1 MKPYIIALIILSQT
15 LPIFSQNSFIIKG
28 NIEDVKHYE
37 YMYLENILSKTI
49 VDTAQV
55 TEGKFELKYKTTQN
69 QYFKIYSDPDEYLLL
84 IPQAGETIQ
93 LTFNPNTLNQ
103 PEISG
108 SKHTALFYEQIK
120 MSNDLDLKLNAFQ
133 KQINEQRKE
142 QVRKLIKNNPSS
154 LASLAFIDE
163 LDIDEDPETFRI
175 LAEGLKDYKN
185 NVLVDELLEK
195 VKSADKL
202 AFGKTAPEI
211 DLPTPEGENVKL
223 SELRGKYVLVD
234 FWAAWCRPCR
244 IENPNLVAAYKKY
257 ADKGFEI
264 YSVSLDANKSD
275 WLSAIEDDKMSAW
288 YHVSDLGYWESAA
301 AQTYNIKAIPYNLLL
316 DKEGRIIAKNLRA
329 EKLTEKLSEIFN

>member
-1 MKPYIIALIILSQT
+1 MKLYITALILLSQV
-15 LPIFSQNSFIIKG
+15 LPGISQNKFTVKG
-28 NIEDVKHYE
+28 KLEVANKYE
-37 YMYLENILSKTI
+37 YMYLENILSETI

-55 TEGKFELKYKTTQN
+55 ADGKFEFSYETSQN
-69 QYFKIYSDPDEYLLL
+69 QYFKIYSDPNEYLLL
-84 IPQAGETIQ
+84 IPEAGETIQ

-120 MSNDLDLKLNAFQ
+120 MSNELDLKLNAFQ

-142 QVRKLIKNNPSS
+142 QVRNLIKNNPSS

-195 VKSADKL
+195 VNSAEKL

-211 DLPTPEGENVKL
+211 DLPTPEGENIKL

-244 IENPNLVAAYKKY
+244 IENPNLVAAYEKY

-275 WLSAIEDDKMSAW
+275 WVAAIEQDKISAW
-288 YHVSDLGYWESAA
+288 YHVSDLSYWESTA